1 MRLDADGPTAA
12 GVFIASPSQ
21 DFWQRWQNGGCLPS
35 SPKSSSNGLVNGEK
49 TTGRNGRNFKNVQKC
64 ATLPPFREAAKMVE
78 YAPINLEEA

>member
-21 DFWQRWQNGGCLPS
+21 DFWQRWRNGGCLPS

-49 TTGRNGRNFKNVQKC
+49 ITGSNGRSLKC
-64 ATLPPFREAAKMVE
+64 ATLPPFRESAKMVE